1 MTREKCTGME
11 QLAVSHVTA
20 QQFQQQSYTHV
31 KETKERMVKD
41 RFALSTCLI
50 KLLLMTSILCLDV

>member
-1 MTREKCTGME
+1 ME

-31 KETKERMVKD
+31 NETKERMVKD

>member
-1 MTREKCTGME
+1 ME

-31 KETKERMVKD
+31 REAKQND
-41 RFALSTCLI
+41 RRIMSHIQTQNG
-50 KLLLMTSILCLDV
+50 SHQ